1 MNKKKNILIVGGTG
15 FVGFHLCKYFLKQE
29 YKVFSI
35 SLNKPKEIR
44 KLKNVKYFICNIS
57 KFKEIIFLKKINFEL
72 VINCG
77 GYVDHR
83 NKRKTVA
90 VHYSGCKNLIKI
102 FEKNK
107 IKLFIQ
113 IGSSAE
119 YGDIRSPHKENISG
133 NAKDI
138 YGKAKL
144 LATKHLLQRK
154 IPFVIFRPYQI
165 YGPHQD
171 DNRFIP
177 FIINSCLND
186 LKFPCSKGEQLRDFL
201 YIDDFIK
208 AISLLIKKDNFYG
221 QIFNL
226 GSAKPIKLKKII
238 SKINKLIKKGLPQYG
253 KIKMRQNEQTIV
265 YPSINKIKNYIDWKS
280 KINIDDGLKKT
291 INYYRKNKK

>member
-1 MNKKKNILIVGGTG
+1 MKKKNNVLIIGGTG

-44 KLKNVKYFICNIS
+44 KLKNVKYFTCNIS

-83 NKRKTVA
+83 NQKKTVA
-90 VHYSGCKNLIKI
+90 VHYLGCKNLIKI

-113 IGSSAE
+113 MGSSAE

-144 LATKHLLQRK
+144 LATKHLLQKK

-186 LKFPCSKGEQLRDFL
+186 IKFPCSKGEQLRDFL

-253 KIKMRQNEQTIV
+253 KIKMRQNEQIIV
-265 YPSINKIKNYIDWKS
+265 YPSINKIKNYIDWKP

-291 INYYRKNKK
+291 IKYFRENK